1 MRRRLRVPRNRPR
14 AMADDGITFDA
25 NYQIR
30 ILDADKFKA
39 TEALQ
44 GQAGEFVAKVRARA
58 LTPPGAPA
66 EVGRGRGLRRGPC
79 LCVGQGDEAI
89 PRREP
94 RRGHAPAAFRWR

>member
-1 MRRRLRVPRNRPR
+1 MTASPRLFPRGDGAVRRRLRVPRNRPR

-44 GQAGEFVAKVRARA
+44 GQAGEFVAKVSVCAPPHARRQRW
-58 LTPPGAPA
+58 GAA
-66 EVGRGRGLRRGPC
+66 EG
-79 LCVGQGDEAI
+79 
-89 PRREP
+89 
-94 RRGHAPAAFRWR
+94 

>member
-44 GQAGEFVAKVRARA
+44 GQAGEFVAKVRARPYSPMRA
-58 LTPPGAPA
+58 
-66 EVGRGRGLRRGPC
+66 GRGGARPRVEARPVPVRGAG
-79 LCVGQGDEAI
+79 G
-89 PRREP
+89 
-94 RRGHAPAAFRWR
+94 